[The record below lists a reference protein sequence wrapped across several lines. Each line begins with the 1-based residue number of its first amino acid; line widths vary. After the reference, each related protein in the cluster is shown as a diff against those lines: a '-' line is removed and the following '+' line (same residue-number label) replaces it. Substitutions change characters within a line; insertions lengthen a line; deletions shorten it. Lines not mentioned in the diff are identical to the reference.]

1 MFTPADEEPSL
12 FITVQNVLWHAY
24 LVIVEAHLT
33 GLQMLTSGDEHILLV
48 RPSFYS
54 WPHISSHHSLTID
67 Q

>member
-33 GLQMLTSGDEHILLV
+33 GLQMLTSGDENISCSPELLLLASHIIT
-48 RPSFYS
+48 S
-54 WPHISSHHSLTID
+54 
-67 Q
+67 